1 MSEVDVPVSASAAA
15 RPSRSTAHASRTQT
29 RVLASRDLFNLL

>member
-15 RPSRSTAHASRTQT
+15 RPSRSTAQASRPQT
-29 RVLASRDLFNLL
+29 KF